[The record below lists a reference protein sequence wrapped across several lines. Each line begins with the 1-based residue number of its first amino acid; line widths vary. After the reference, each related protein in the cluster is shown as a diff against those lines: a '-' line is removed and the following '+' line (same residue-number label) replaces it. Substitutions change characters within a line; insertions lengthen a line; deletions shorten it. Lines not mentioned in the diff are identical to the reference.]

1 MKKSISVVDLNKK
14 LKEADDFFR
23 WRQKQVAKI
32 VQCGE
37 ALEEDR
43 TSLVSTEH

>member
-1 MKKSISVVDLNKK
+1 MKKSISVVDLKKK

-23 WRQKQVAKI
+23 SRQKQVAKI

-37 ALEEDR
+37 AIGR
-43 TSLVSTEH
+43 G

>member
-1 MKKSISVVDLNKK
+1 MKKSISVVDLKKK

-23 WRQKQVAKI
+23 WRQEQV
-32 VQCGE
+32 